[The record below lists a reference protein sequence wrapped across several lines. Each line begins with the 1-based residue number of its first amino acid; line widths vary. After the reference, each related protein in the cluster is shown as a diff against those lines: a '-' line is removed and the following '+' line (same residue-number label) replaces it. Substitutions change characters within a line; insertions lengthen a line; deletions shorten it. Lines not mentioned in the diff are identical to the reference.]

1 MQYVSLRGR
10 RPRPAIELRSVWG
23 PIPTVRRADIMMRL
37 SEEQVIGFLCY
48 AQAGRPI
55 KDACRGMDN

>member
-1 MQYVSLRGR
+1 
-10 RPRPAIELRSVWG
+10 
-23 PIPTVRRADIMMRL
+23 MMRL